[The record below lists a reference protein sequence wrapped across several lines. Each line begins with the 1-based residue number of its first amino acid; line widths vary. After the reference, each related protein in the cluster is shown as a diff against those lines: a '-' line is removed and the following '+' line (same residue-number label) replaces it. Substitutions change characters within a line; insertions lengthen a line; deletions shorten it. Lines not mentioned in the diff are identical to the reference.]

1 MPLRYPCEVSGGTT
15 WVVVSFRIV
24 TQLSSLGNSSGLIR
38 QKTWTGS
45 LSLDVVNTGFDRAGV
60 LGGLVGTLGG
70 IFDLLWKKKVIPQSK
85 LNKTGCQPVKHNSL
99 TSRKMWIFNKKKKL
113 TMVSSCK
120 IPGAVL
126 WTVLVSII
134 SNIGRMKFWTSRK
147 SLWLKRPLLEL
158 RLSTFQIRLD
168 KWFKQ

>member
-99 TSRKMWIFNKKKKL
+99 TSRKMWIFNKKKKNL
-113 TMVSSCK
+113 RWFHHVK
-120 IPGAVL
+120 FLVL
-126 WTVLVSII
+126 FFEQYWY
-134 SNIGRMKFWTSRK
+134 
-147 SLWLKRPLLEL
+147 
-158 RLSTFQIRLD
+158 RLFQILAEWNSERRE
-168 KWFKQ
+168 KVFG